1 MRAIFRR
8 PVALALALALALAAG
23 WFFTPGPNRFRRF
36 DPVAVGRTE
45 AVMWRA
51 YYERRR
57 LRLMMGLMLNA
68 NRDFGLSPFDS
79 LRAGCAA
86 AEAARTF
93 QRSRSRREA
102 QAALPPLRRYFETL
116 ASATH
121 SSFDAD
127 EAARLELEWWQKRR
141 EVRTARAYAA
151 AVAQAA
157 AYIYGADAAS
167 LARYAELR
175 SAAMH
180 LRDSKRRHITD
191 ADWRRIEV
199 MLIEAYRALRAEV
212 SDQPPPVRRASAA

>member
-8 PVALALALALALAAG
+8 PVALTLAFGLALAAG
-23 WFFTPGPNRFRRF
+23 WFFTPGPNRCRRCA
-36 DPVAVGRTE
+36 PVAGGRTE

-51 YYERRR
+51 SDERRR
-57 LRLMMGLMLNA
+57 LRLMAGLMLNA

-79 LRAGCAA
+79 MRAGYAA

-93 QRSRSRREA
+93 QKSHSRHEA
-102 QAALPPLRRYFETL
+102 QAALPALRRYFRTL

-127 EAARLELEWWQKRR
+127 EAARLELEWWQRRR
-141 EVRTARAYAA
+141 EVRGPHAYAP
-151 AVAQAA
+151 AVAAAA
-157 AYIYGADAAS
+157 AYIYGAEPAS

-180 LRDSKRRHITD
+180 LRDIKRRHITD
-191 ADWRRIEV
+191 ADWRRIEAT
-199 MLIEAYRALRAEV
+199 LIESYRALRAEV
-212 SDQPPPVRRASAA
+212 SGQPPLRRASAA